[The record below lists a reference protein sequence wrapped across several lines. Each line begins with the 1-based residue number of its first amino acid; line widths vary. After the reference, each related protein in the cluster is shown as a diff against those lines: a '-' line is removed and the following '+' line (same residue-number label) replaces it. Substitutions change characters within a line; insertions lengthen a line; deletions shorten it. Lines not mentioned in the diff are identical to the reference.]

1 VRPKGQDDRG
11 KIGQAWWLTQT
22 FPEEIEADLQ
32 RYYGTDFRDLGNGLS
47 WRRLLVLVNGLPP
60 ESATMTA
67 IRNETP
73 EEELDAIAAHPELG
87 RWNATEGLL
96 ALLVD
101 EVRNLTWSYLQAHS
115 KESLP
120 RPEPIRRPGLR
131 TRPRGRQRSIE
142 EMQKLDPRL
151 RGLSPEE
158 VQQKIIEMTG
168 RGYG

>member
-1 VRPKGQDDRG
+1 MRPKGQDDHG
-11 KIGQAWWLTQT
+11 KIGQVWWLTQT

-32 RYYGTDFRDLGNGLS
+32 RYYGTDIRDLGNGLS
-47 WRRLLVLVNGLPP
+47 WRRLLVLVNALPP

-67 IRNETP
+67 IRNSTP
-73 EEELDAIAAHPELG
+73 DAEIEAIEMHPELG
-87 RWNATEGLL
+87 RWSAIEGLL

-101 EVRNLTWSYLQAHS
+101 EVRNLTWSYLQSHS
-115 KESLP
+115 EKDVP
-120 RPEPIRRPGLR
+120 RPEPVRRPGLR

-158 VQQKIIEMTG
+158 AQLKIFEMTG
-168 RGYG
+168 RSYG